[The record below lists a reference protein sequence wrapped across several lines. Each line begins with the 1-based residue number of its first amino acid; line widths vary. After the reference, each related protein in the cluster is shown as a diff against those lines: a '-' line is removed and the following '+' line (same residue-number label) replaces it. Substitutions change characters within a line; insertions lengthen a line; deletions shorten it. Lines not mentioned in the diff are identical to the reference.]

1 MKTIL
6 TALLLVVFAGA
17 TGAAQSVPSFAWVQ
31 WDADARP
38 HVRAIVSGSGC
49 PNVTVGGKDFPMA
62 LRSGPQGNFTDSVCD
77 APYPAGASGA
87 HVGAIPLPRVP
98 RAPARIVV
106 FGDSGC
112 RLKGAEVQAC
122 NDPQRWP
129 FAPLARA
136 MAALHPDL
144 VIDVG
149 DYYYRETPCPASG
162 VDCSG
167 SPYGDRTESWDADYF
182 VPVAPLFA
190 TAPFIH
196 VRGNHEDCKR
206 SPFGWARYLSGLPA
220 ATCTEHEAPVMIGFD
235 NLQVAQVDSAYGDE
249 TNAADPLFVAD
260 EAFVDKH
267 AGSRETWLATHRPPV
282 AYLGAH
288 RSGDAAGTHLAAVL
302 SGHIHI
308 FAAASFAA
316 EEPLLIV
323 GTGGDNLE
331 AAPKVQWVHDT
342 LGALTDVHFGFA
354 VLDRSADGWD
364 VRVYGLDGAISHRCR
379 LAARMLACS

>member
-1 MKTIL
+1 MT
-6 TALLLVVFAGA
+6 
-17 TGAAQSVPSFAWVQ
+17 
-31 WDADARP
+31 
-38 HVRAIVSGSGC
+38 
-49 PNVTVGGKDFPMA
+49 

-77 APYPAGASGA
+77 VLYPAGASGA
-87 HVGAIPLPRVP
+87 HVGAIPLPPVP

-129 FAPLARA
+129 FAPLVRA

-206 SPFGWARYLSGLPA
+206 SPYGWARYLSGTSGGDVHRTRSAGDDRLRQPA
-220 ATCTEHEAPVMIGFD
+220 SRAGRFG
-235 NLQVAQVDSAYGDE
+235 LRRE
-249 TNAADPLFVAD
+249 TDRRTLFVAD
-260 EAFVDKH
+260 EEYVDAH
-267 AGSRETWLATHRPPV
+267 AGNRETWLATHRPPV

-288 RSGDAAGTHLAAVL
+288 GRVTPTARTWPRS
-302 SGHIHI
+302 S
-308 FAAASFAA
+308 
-316 EEPLLIV
+316 P
-323 GTGGDNLE
+323 
-331 AAPKVQWVHDT
+331 DT
-342 LGALTDVHFGFA
+342 STLRRRGRF
-354 VLDRSADGWD
+354 R
-364 VRVYGLDGAISHRCR
+364 RRNRC
-379 LAARMLACS
+379 